1 MIIPK
6 PHILLVQKILT
17 LGSGRIVLTRS
28 FPINGIPDN
37 YVFIISILSKVIKLS
52 SRILVRGRITK
63 TNDIIAR
70 LLFLQPCYTNG
81 LAL

>member
-1 MIIPK
+1 MIIPN

-37 YVFIISILSKVIKLS
+37 YVFIISIWIKFIKLAS
-52 SRILVRGRITK
+52 GILVRGGIAKTDDVITG
-63 TNDIIAR
+63 
-70 LLFLQPCYTNG
+70 LLFLQPCDANG